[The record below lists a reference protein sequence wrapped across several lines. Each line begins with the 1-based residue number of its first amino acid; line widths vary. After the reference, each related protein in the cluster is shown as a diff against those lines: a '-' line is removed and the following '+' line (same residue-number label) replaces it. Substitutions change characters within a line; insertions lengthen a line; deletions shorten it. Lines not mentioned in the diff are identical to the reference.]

1 MRDPRALANTKNLD
15 SYRAWQ
21 REGLGW
27 SGLNKAVLVSALSVP
42 AFAYAAT
49 LIEHVTR
56 GDPGALV
63 RLMGAAMAAYLV
75 GVGVSPGHVLNQR
88 GGVGERRHG
97 QGADQDGLVEP

>member
-1 MRDPRALANTKNLD
+1 MRDPRALANAKNLD

-27 SGLNKAVLVSALSVP
+27 SGLDKAVLVSALSVP

-75 GVGVSPGHVLNQR
+75 AVGGLMLAGLLRLKAWKRAHPWAPPSPGRLAR
-88 GGVGERRHG
+88 
-97 QGADQDGLVEP
+97 